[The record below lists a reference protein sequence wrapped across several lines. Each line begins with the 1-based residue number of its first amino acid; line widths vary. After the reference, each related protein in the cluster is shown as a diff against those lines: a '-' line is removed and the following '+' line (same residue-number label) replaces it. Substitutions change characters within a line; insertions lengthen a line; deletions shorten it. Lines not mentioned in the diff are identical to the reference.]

1 LITKE
6 VRHLLYDSMLNR
18 KPGPTYKSGEVQ
30 SQMRDGSPDIVSAD
44 VEGTK
49 VQDDTMRKILVYLTG
64 TKSFCWLT
72 RRIQISMS
80 RSRGN
85 SLHRI
90 SGKLLQVCV
99 SENAAPRY
107 TRSPSM
113 SFSVDCDL
121 KAYVKAAFD
130 GCVTLASLICVNANG
145 DLHEASTLGEYMARM
160 WPTTGAQLLELLQ
173 EWTEILIN
181 EGNVDRVKRK
191 LMIRFT
197 STYN

>member
-1 LITKE
+1 
-6 VRHLLYDSMLNR
+6 MLNR
-18 KPGPTYKSGEVQ
+18 KPGPTYKSGGVQ
-30 SQMRDGSPDIVSAD
+30 SQIPDGSLDIVSTN

-49 VQDDTMRKILVYLTG
+49 LQDDTMRKILVYLTG

-80 RSRGN
+80 RSRGF
-85 SLHRI
+85 SLDWI
-90 SGKLLQVCV
+90 SGKLLHACV

-121 KAYVKAAFD
+121 KAYIEAAFD
-130 GCVTLASLICVNANG
+130 GRVTLASLICVNSNG

-173 EWTEILIN
+173 EWTEIPIN
-181 EGNVDRVKRK
+181 EGRVDRVKRK
-191 LMIRFT
+191 LMTRFT
-197 STYN
+197 STYD